1 MKAEQLIQQYESGG
15 DARLFVEGVWEGI
28 SEDMN
33 ESHILDTYPI
43 LLRFWTTEQW
53 TAAAAFTLA
62 RLEEIR
68 QAKEDVEQANGRAE
82 TYTRIASDFEDTK
95 NPLLANGRELLSR
108 KAASWQRILALVRA
122 HLDELSRGIKPEA
135 LA

>member
-1 MKAEQLIQQYESGG
+1 MNAEQLIQQYESGG
-15 DARLFVEGVWEGI
+15 DARLFVTGVWEGI

-53 TAAAAFTLA
+53 TAAAAFTRE

-68 QAKEDVEQANGRAE
+68 QVKEEIAWLKMITPSEQTWKSCTWMTSDRAFD
-82 TYTRIASDFEDTK
+82 YGVFGARG
-95 NPLLANGRELLSR
+95 N
-108 KAASWQRILALVRA
+108 RILAREQSALAELV
-122 HLDELSRGIKPEA
+122 RGIKPEA